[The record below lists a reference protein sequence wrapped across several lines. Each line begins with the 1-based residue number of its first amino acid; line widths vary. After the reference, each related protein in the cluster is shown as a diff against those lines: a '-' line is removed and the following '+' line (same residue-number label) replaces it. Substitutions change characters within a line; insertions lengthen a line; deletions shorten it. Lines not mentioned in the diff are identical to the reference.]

1 MQASKGYVATR
12 LPSPLAGEALA
23 LLSALRQGR
32 VQGQLTEVTYS
43 LASLHVRGTFVTR
56 ALNRSSGRQ
65 GVLRQPASLCWSR
78 GSGARAR
85 TKLSAGDLV
94 ALTPLLLQQS
104 RLVELFIPGRVY
116 RDSGPSAL
124 FSPFPQSGRSS
135 LEFILSHRQ
144 AHPLAGD
151 TALRTARHWEILPGQ
166 SSGDG
171 GQQLHLL
178 LCVLLRL
185 DV

>member
-1 MQASKGYVATR
+1 MATR

-23 LLSALRQGR
+23 LRVLSVKGGPRASSLRPPTPW
-32 VQGQLTEVTYS
+32 LLSMSE
-43 LASLHVRGTFVTR
+43 TFVTR
-56 ALNRSSGRQ
+56 TSSRSSGRQ
-65 GVLRQPASLCWSR
+65 GVLRQPASLCRSW

-94 ALTPLLLQQS
+94 AWTPLLLQQS
-104 RLVELFIPGRVY
+104 HLVELCIPGCIY
-116 RDSGPSAL
+116 RDSGPSAFL
-124 FSPFPQSGRSS
+124 SPFPQSGRSS
-135 LEFILSHRQ
+135 REFILSHRQ
-144 AHPLAGD
+144 AHALAGD
-151 TALRTARHWEILPGQ
+151 TALRTARHREILPGQ